1 MTEDESSRTGPRGGP
16 ARGKPA
22 AAGSREERLAA
33 ALRANLQRRK
43 AQGRARAASD
53 DSNDTDEET

>member
-1 MTEDESSRTGPRGGP
+1 MSEDGNSKAGAGAGGKR
-16 ARGKPA
+16 AREGGA
-22 AAGSREERLAA
+22 ASREERLAA

-53 DSNDTDEET
+53 DSEADEET